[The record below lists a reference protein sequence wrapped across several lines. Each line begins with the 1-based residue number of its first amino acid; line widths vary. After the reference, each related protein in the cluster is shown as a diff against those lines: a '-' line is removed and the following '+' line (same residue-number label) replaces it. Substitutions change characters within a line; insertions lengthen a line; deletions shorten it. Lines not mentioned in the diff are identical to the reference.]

1 MVSTGL
7 SLAEVAQNSSPPW
20 QNPGLGGCPPGKG
33 GMRIGSPA
41 TGGNALAAGASGAD
55 IALALNNSAMPMQG
69 SARILIACF
78 IELASF
84 AGFGITLPEQEAHRE
99 TANDAVLQS
108 VHQMTVPCYLL
119 DVTWNVVAWNPQA
132 AALFRGWLDVAN
144 SPNLLHFMFFH
155 PLAKTLVSDWEERAR
170 RVVAE
175 FRAETSH
182 HQNTEEMRAFVRN
195 MTHNSADFNH
205 WWKQHDVMAR
215 EGGERA
221 FEHPQQGALRYRQ
234 LTFHPAEHAGL
245 KLVMLI
251 PLPQLVTN
259 S

>member
-1 MVSTGL
+1 MFS
-7 SLAEVAQNSSPPW
+7 
-20 QNPGLGGCPPGKG
+20 
-33 GMRIGSPA
+33 
-41 TGGNALAAGASGAD
+41 
-55 IALALNNSAMPMQG
+55 
-69 SARILIACF
+69 
-78 IELASF
+78 
-84 AGFGITLPEQEAHRE
+84 
-99 TANDAVLQS
+99 
-108 VHQMTVPCYLL
+108 
-119 DVTWNVVAWNPQA
+119 
-132 AALFRGWLDVAN
+132 GWLDVAN

-234 LTFHPAEHAGL
+234 LTFHPAEHGGL

-251 PLPQLVTN
+251 PLP
-259 S
+259 